1 MGFGEWYRCVGG
13 YRNKLMN
20 AVFRAATALLAGM
33 AGALAGLDARAEPPL
48 PATSST
54 VLGPNAMLADG
65 ALALMNGQWEKGV
78 QLTLLGL
85 GTTASNADRAAGYA
99 NLCAG
104 YVALKNHLR
113 ALESCDRS
121 LAITADNWRAWQNRA
136 AANLA
141 LGRIEESMRDIE
153 RGLAINPESPEL
165 QKTLAI
171 ARSREKLKQERMDHL
186 LES

>member
-1 MGFGEWYRCVGG
+1 
-13 YRNKLMN
+13 MN
-20 AVFRAATALLAGM
+20 AAFRTAAALLVGM
-33 AGALAGLDARAEPPL
+33 ASALLGLNARAEPP
-48 PATSST
+48 PQATSST

-78 QLTLLGL
+78 QLTLSGL
-85 GTTASNADRAAGYA
+85 GTTASTADRAAGYA

-104 YVALKNHLR
+104 YIALKKHER
-113 ALESCDRS
+113 ALESCDQS
-121 LAITADNWRAWQNRA
+121 LSITADNWRAWQNRA

-153 RGLAINPESPEL
+153 RGLEINPESQEL

-171 ARSREKLKQERMDHL
+171 ARSREKLKQERMDNL

>member
-1 MGFGEWYRCVGG
+1 
-13 YRNKLMN
+13 MN
-20 AVFRAATALLAGM
+20 AVLKAATVLLAGLVT
-33 AGALAGLDARAEPPL
+33 GPFARAEPP
-48 PATSST
+48 PQATSST

-65 ALALMNGQWEKGV
+65 ALALQNGQWEKGV

-85 GTTASNADRAAGYA
+85 GTTASHEDRAAGLG

-104 YVALKNHLR
+104 YVALKKYER
-113 ALESCDRS
+113 ALESCDQS
-121 LAITADNWRAWQNRA
+121 LAITAKNWRTWQNRA

-141 LGRIEESMRDIE
+141 LGRTEEAMRDIE

-171 ARSREKLKQERMDHL
+171 ARGREQLQQERMGDL